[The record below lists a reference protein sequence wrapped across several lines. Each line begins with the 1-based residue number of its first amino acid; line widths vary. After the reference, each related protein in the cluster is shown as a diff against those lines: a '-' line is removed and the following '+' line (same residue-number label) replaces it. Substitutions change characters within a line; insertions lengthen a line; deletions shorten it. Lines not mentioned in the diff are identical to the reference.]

1 MSLPPAAVD
10 EPRRPAPRAGE
21 LLVDV
26 EDAPI
31 STLPVRHPVL
41 LGLALVLV
49 GLNLRPALATLGPV
63 LPEMIRDF
71 AVSPALVGALT
82 TVPVLCLGVFGLVAP
97 ALAHRF
103 GTERAVFGVL
113 LLLAAGIG
121 LRLVPIYA
129 VQLAAAVI
137 AGAGIGIIGV
147 LLPGLVKRDFPA
159 HAGLMMGVYTMALCA
174 GGSLAAGLTVP
185 IANLTGSWPL
195 ALAAFAIP
203 AIVAAAVWG
212 PLLAGTRPTAGHA
225 PKIVSGIARDP
236 LVWQVTLYL
245 GLQSSLAYI
254 VFGWL
259 APMLRDRGFDPLT
272 AGAVV
277 SASLLLQVASALIAP
292 ILAGR
297 LRHQGGVGLAML
309 ACTIVGLLGCLY
321 APPATVWLWAVLL
334 GIGQGGNFGVALTVI
349 VLRSRDQHVAARLS
363 SMAQSGGYTVAS
375 LGPLLVG
382 LTYELTGGWNAAAAL
397 CTALTIAAAVCCVL
411 AGRPR
416 YVRYTMRA

>member
-1 MSLPPAAVD
+1 VSL
-10 EPRRPAPRAGE
+10 RAPEAGD

-26 EDAPI
+26 EDAPPPSI
-31 STLPVRHPVL
+31 PVRHPLL

-49 GLNLRPALATLGPV
+49 GLNLRPALTTLGPV
-63 LPEMIRDF
+63 LPEMIRDLS
-71 AVSPALVGALT
+71 VSPALVGALT

-103 GTERAVFGVL
+103 GTGRAVLGVL
-113 LLLAAGIG
+113 LMLAAGIG

-129 VQLAAAVI
+129 MQFTSAVI

-159 HAGLMMGVYTMALCA
+159 HASLMMGVYTMALCA
-174 GGSLAAGLTVP
+174 GASLAAGVTVP
-185 IANLTGSWPL
+185 IAEATGGWST
-195 ALAAFAIP
+195 ALASWAIP
-203 AIVAAAVWG
+203 AVAAAAVWG
-212 PLLAGTRPTAGHA
+212 PLLGGAGPTGGQALRR
-225 PKIVSGIARDP
+225 VTGIARDP
-236 LVWQVTLYL
+236 LAWQVTLYI

-272 AGAVV
+272 AGAIV
-277 SASLLLQVASALIAP
+277 SGALLVQTASALIAP

-297 LRHQGGVGLAML
+297 VRHQGGVGLAML
-309 ACTIVGLLGCLY
+309 ASTIAGILGCLY
-321 APPATVWLWAVLL
+321 APVATAWLWAVLL

-382 LTYELTGGWNAAAAL
+382 LSYELTGGWNAAAVL
-397 CTALTIAAAVCCVL
+397 CTALTVAAAVCCAL

-416 YVRYTMRA
+416 YVRYRTS